1 MWDKMKQIIQDHK
14 TIYSRLLDHKSAI
27 EIQFLHSGKNDYDK
41 ILSNKNDFKIQ
52 SFKWTGKDD
61 ECTISN
67 EDFRGNQ
74 NEAPEENSDFDSE
87 LEEESKAQSDQ
98 QLKQSEND
106 DFENLFKSNLELNS
120 TRESTY
126 KGARNNVKNDIFSPD
141 DIESYFNDKEEDNQK
156 SRDEASLFDS
166 IRTEPDNNTDNNQQ
180 IPRN

>member
-52 SFKWTGKDD
+52 SFKWTSKDD

-67 EDFRGNQ
+67 EDFKGNQ

-126 KGARNNVKNDIFSPD
+126 KGAKSNVKNDIFSPD

-156 SRDEASLFDS
+156 SRDEASLFES